1 MKISDILRQKLS
13 EMPFET
19 PGLGETAW
27 MANISQDGGA
37 FLEPVSLKVLGR
49 TKDGISRPRIVRLL
63 DGRKGFW
70 KDSSPFDESD
80 DAEIVIQYLGRRMGI
95 EMAQEYRI
103 FDKELI
109 KDGLLS
115 LDAARKPGEHFI
127 EMRTLQSKAGREVLE
142 GRFPWEPWMAQWT
155 ELIRHPAF
163 PESGGSEYLCRS
175 DDDCRVALELP
186 LHVARILY
194 GGETRDFSVFR
205 RQYFKMILFDLF
217 IGQTDRTTV
226 NYGILEDA
234 QGSFRLA
241 PLFDNANLRK
251 PYLPENLF
259 TLNYAAIDRE
269 RLLELILRGYAED
282 AAGIAAAQVREYEE
296 NRELFEKLADTWIDN
311 ENRSLLCRNMER
323 DIARK
328 KRLLRQKGRV
338 CV

>member
-127 EMRTLQSKAGREVLE
+127 EMRTLQSRAGREV
-142 GRFPWEPWMAQWT
+142 P
-155 ELIRHPAF
+155 
-163 PESGGSEYLCRS
+163 GGP
-175 DDDCRVALELP
+175 LP
-186 LHVARILY
+186 LGTVDGTVDRADPPSCLSGIWRKRVSLQIGRRLPC
-194 GGETRDFSVFR
+194 GFGASAPCGADSVW
-205 RQYFKMILFDLF
+205 
-217 IGQTDRTTV
+217 G
-226 NYGILEDA
+226 
-234 QGSFRLA
+234 
-241 PLFDNANLRK
+241 
-251 PYLPENLF
+251 
-259 TLNYAAIDRE
+259 
-269 RLLELILRGYAED
+269 
-282 AAGIAAAQVREYEE
+282 
-296 NRELFEKLADTWIDN
+296 
-311 ENRSLLCRNMER
+311 
-323 DIARK
+323 
-328 KRLLRQKGRV
+328 
-338 CV
+338 